1 MAKESRTHIMS
12 SGKQIHIYDG
22 LIPAMLRADFYE
34 YVQRSAFFIGWG
46 DSDSQKALKHE
57 CLYTFYDGPQTLKA
71 GILPFLQTT
80 EVNEHIKGLDLT
92 KSIVNM
98 SVPTHS
104 HFSHCHPE
112 KIVVLYYVNLD
123 WDQHWHGET
132 LFYSE
137 DLTEIDL
144 AVQYTPGRVV
154 VFDASIPHAIRPQ
167 SHSADHYRFTYTMT
181 FEERAKP
188 DTQHINR

>member
-1 MAKESRTHIMS
+1 MAAESRTHVLS
-12 SGKQIHIYDG
+12 SGKLVHVYDG
-22 LIPAMLRADFYE
+22 LIPAQLRADFYE
-34 YVQRSAFFIGWG
+34 YVTKSAFFIGWG
-46 DSDSQKALKHE
+46 DSDQSKALKHN
-57 CLYTFYDGPQTLKA
+57 CLYTYYDGNQTFKA

-98 SVPTHS
+98 SVPTHV

-112 KIVVLYYVNLD
+112 KVIVLYYVNLE
-123 WDQHWHGET
+123 WEQSWHGET

-137 DLTEIDL
+137 DLKEIDL
-144 AVQYTPGRVV
+144 AINYTPGRVV

-167 SHSADHYRFTYTMT
+167 SHTADHYRFTYTLA
-181 FEERAKP
+181 FEEHVDPNKERT
-188 DTQHINR
+188 D